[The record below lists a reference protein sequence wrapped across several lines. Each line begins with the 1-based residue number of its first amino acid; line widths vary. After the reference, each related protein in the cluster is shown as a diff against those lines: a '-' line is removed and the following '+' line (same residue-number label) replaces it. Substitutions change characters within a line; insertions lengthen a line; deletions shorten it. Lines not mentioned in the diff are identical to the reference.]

1 MGKKNLIR
9 KDLAD
14 KVCKKIGFSKSVSLT
29 IVDDLFETLIS
40 ELVKLNNIKISS
52 FGTFKVMQKKERL
65 GRNPKTKVE
74 AKIIARKVVSFKPS
88 LDTKNK
94 LNKW

>member
-1 MGKKNLIR
+1 MVKKNLIR

-14 KVCKKIGFSKSVSLT
+14 KVCKNIGFSKSVSLT

-40 ELVKLNNIKISS
+40 ELVKLNNIKLSS
-52 FGTFKVMQKKERL
+52 FGTFKIMQKKERL

-88 LDTKNK
+88 LNTKNK

>member
-1 MGKKNLIR
+1 MVKKNLTR

-14 KVCKKIGFSKSVSLT
+14 KVCKNIGFSKNVSLK
-29 IVDDLFETLIS
+29 IVDDFFETLIS
-40 ELVKLNNIKISS
+40 ELVKLNNIKLSS
-52 FGTFKVMQKKERL
+52 FGTFKIMQKKERL
-65 GRNPKTKVE
+65 GRYPKTKVE